1 MGARDFTEIVAWQL
15 ATELKR
21 VVYCLTQ
28 RPDVARDFKF
38 CDQANDAAASAPRNI
53 AEGFG
58 RFEGKEFAQF
68 LKIAIGSLYETR
80 NHLLDA
86 FDRGYVDSTERDAA
100 ILLTRRAITAA
111 TRLRSYLLSPR
122 NKTSQGRTFK
132 DRN

>member
-15 ATELKR
+15 ATDLKR
-21 VVYCLTQ
+21 VVYDVTA
-28 RPDVARDFKF
+28 RPTVARDRKF

-86 FDRGYVDSTERDAA
+86 FDRGYINATERDAA
-100 ILLTRRAITAA
+100 VVLTKRAIAAA
-111 TRLRSYLLSPR
+111 TRLRSYLLSAR
-122 NKTSQGRTFK
+122 NKTSNVRTFK
-132 DRN
+132 GP